1 MHVLLEKSVSVF
13 LLASFAVVA
22 SAAAPPGLIYG
33 RYYRHSLLEPLFL
46 NPFLT
51 CVISLPDS
59 TAVIN
64 SVLYFLG
71 GQGPDGNSSAAFYA
85 VDLTAPFPA
94 ASPPWKLLDSNAVTP
109 ADSAASFVHNGTFWR
124 QGGLNRRAISPP
136 PQRLELYNPTT
147 SAWSFPTVGIQA
159 GSKTPLQSCD
169 HSVVLNEP
177 TGIAYFFGGQNVT
190 GGAGGIE
197 LNVLYTLDTNTLLFA
212 DVNPT
217 GTPPPPVSYHQAI
230 LIDGNMYVLGGKSTA
245 SNGTIIRNAFDQIS
259 VYNTLLNS
267 WSVINTTGQIPTPR
281 SSHTAV
287 LLPNGISILVFGGN
301 SATANNDIYVLH
313 TTNMTWSAPTFSGTA
328 PVPRIG
334 HSAVM
339 VGTQMLVM
347 MGYIDANYVSDFHVL
362 DTDKWEWT
370 TGFTPTN
377 VRANASNPSNPS
389 SLTFGTVTT
398 TAIVT
403 AQPNPS
409 SPSSNPLAPVGGP
422 GGVAAMVLG
431 AIILVIIGVTLCRR
445 YRRAITP
452 DSQPNVPLKPDA
464 KPDIVLLPMIMVYK
478 PDEVVIKNP
487 DVVRQ

>member
-33 RYYRHSLLEPLFL
+33 
-46 NPFLT
+46 
-51 CVISLPDS
+51 S

-197 LNVLYTLDTNTLLFA
+197 LVSVFALFCTNVLYTLDTNTLLFA

-217 GTPPPPVSYHQAI
+217 GTPPPPVSYHQAV

-334 HSAVM
+334 HS
-339 VGTQMLVM
+339 GKFRYLS
-347 MGYIDANYVSDFHVL
+347 NLPDFHVL